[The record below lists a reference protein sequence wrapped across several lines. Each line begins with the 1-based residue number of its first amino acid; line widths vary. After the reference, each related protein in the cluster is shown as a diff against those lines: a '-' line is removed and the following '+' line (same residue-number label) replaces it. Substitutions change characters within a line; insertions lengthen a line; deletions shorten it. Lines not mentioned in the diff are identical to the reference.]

1 MGTIAYSLAMSHAP
15 GMAAAPDAAPVAQR
29 DRFFAAAD
37 FARQRLS
44 EARPDLIV
52 AIAPDHFANFF
63 VDNMPAFCVGLNER
77 YRGPV
82 EKWLGMDPLSVPGA
96 PDFARQ
102 VLWTAFEDELEAA
115 FSESLELEHGL
126 VVPLQFLRPEMD
138 VPILWIMVNCL
149 VPPLPSLGRCYQ
161 LGQIVRKVVE
171 RRGER
176 VAVIGTGGLSHAPG
190 APEAGDIDEAFDR
203 EFLALLEAG
212 DSAAVIA
219 LTDERIDEAGF
230 GAWEIRPWVAVM
242 GAVPER
248 RGRALAYEAVK
259 EWDTGCAMVL
269 FE

>member
-1 MGTIAYSLAMSHAP
+1 MGTIAYSAAMSHAP
-15 GMAAAPDAAPVAQR
+15 GMAAAPDAAPAPQR
-29 DRFFAAAD
+29 DRFFAAAAE
-37 FARQRLS
+37 ARRKL
-44 EARPDLIV
+44 EAARPDLIV
-52 AIAPDHFANFF
+52 AMAPDHFANFF

-77 YRGPV
+77 YAGPV

-102 VLWTAFEDELEAA
+102 LLWTAFEAELETA

-126 VVPLQFLRPEMD
+126 VVPLQLLTPAMD
-138 VPILWIMVNCL
+138 VPIVWVMINCL
-149 VPPLPSLGRCYQ
+149 VPPLPRLRRCYQ
-161 LGQIVRKVVE
+161 LGEIVGKVVE
-171 RRGER
+171 RRHER

-203 EFLALLEAG
+203 EFLALMEKGDGEAVV
-212 DSAAVIA
+212 S
-219 LTDERIDEAGF
+219 LSDERIDKAGF
-230 GAWEIRPWVAVM
+230 GAWEIRPWVAVL

-259 EWDTGCAMVL
+259 EWDTGCAVVL

>member
-149 VPPLPSLGRCYQ
+149 VPAPAQPGPLLPAR
-161 LGQIVRKVVE
+161 
-171 RRGER
+171 
-176 VAVIGTGGLSHAPG
+176 P
-190 APEAGDIDEAFDR
+190 DR
-203 EFLALLEAG
+203 PQG
-212 DSAAVIA
+212 
-219 LTDERIDEAGF
+219 
-230 GAWEIRPWVAVM
+230 
-242 GAVPER
+242 
-248 RGRALAYEAVK
+248 GRAPWRACRRHRHGRVVARA
-259 EWDTGCAMVL
+259 GGAGSR
-269 FE
+269 